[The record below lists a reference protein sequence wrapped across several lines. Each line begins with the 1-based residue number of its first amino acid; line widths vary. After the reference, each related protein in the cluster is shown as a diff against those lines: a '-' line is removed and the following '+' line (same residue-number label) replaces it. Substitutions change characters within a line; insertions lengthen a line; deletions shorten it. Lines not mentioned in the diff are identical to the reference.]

1 MSTESLNRTSDVNQ
15 DPSQVINTR
24 VNIDVLKQK
33 PTMISKPKRI
43 CINTLNKRLHLA
55 KRKDK
60 FRSIVIVSGIFVSA
74 GLLSFIV
81 G

>member
-1 MSTESLNRTSDVNQ
+1 MSTESLNRTSNVIET
-15 DPSQVINTR
+15 PSIN
-24 VNIDVLKQK
+24 VDVLKQNTFK
-33 PTMISKPKRI
+33 DDRVKRT

-60 FRSIVIVSGIFVSA
+60 FKNVAIVSCIFVSA

>member
-1 MSTESLNRTSDVNQ
+1 MSTESLNRTSDVIK

-33 PTMISKPKRI
+33 TITTSKPKKI
-43 CINTLNKRLHLA
+43 CVNILNRRLHLA
-55 KRKDK
+55 KKKDK
-60 FRSIVIVSGIFVSA
+60 FRSVVIVSGIFVSA
-74 GLLSFIV
+74 GLLGFIV

>member
-1 MSTESLNRTSDVNQ
+1 MSTESLNRTSDVIK

-60 FRSIVIVSGIFVSA
+60 FRSVAIVSGVFISA